1 MDKMNHTYDGQ
12 IKEWIEA
19 NKDEILNKWI
29 GICKTP
35 AIKAEPSE
43 NAPFGAECAK
53 ALAECTELFQKC
65 GFDTKI
71 YHQSGY
77 SLISFGEGKKT
88 IGIFTHSDVVPVGDD
103 WLYTKPFE
111 PIIKDGALIGRGVED
126 NKSGII
132 AALCAMEFFK
142 KYGIQL
148 KSRLQL
154 FIGSNE
160 ETGMEDIMAFRNE
173 QPMPEIS
180 LIPDAEFPCST
191 GEKGICQL
199 YATSGQKLCDI
210 IDFCGGEAFN
220 IVLDK
225 ATAILK
231 HSAALEEEL
240 MSKIKNHEAV
250 SAEVGDGTIRICA
263 KGIAKHASIP
273 EGSVNAAYLL
283 AQLLADIKTIS
294 EADRKVMKD
303 AAHILSCPFGTSM
316 GIDFCDDL
324 FGRLTFV
331 NGIAAV
337 KAQKLR
343 LSFDMRYSSVL
354 DAEKLVSDTEAAF
367 EKMRWTIEVEDNKPG
382 FSIDADSKIP
392 QIFEDI
398 YSEVTGFDKKS
409 FKLGGGTYA
418 RNLKNAFSVGTFTQT
433 ADRQTAVLEMPAGHG
448 GAHQCDE
455 MIDIESFFAAVRIII
470 HYILAIDEEINR

>member
-1 MDKMNHTYDGQ
+1 
-12 IKEWIEA
+12 
-19 NKDEILNKWI
+19 
-29 GICKTP
+29 
-35 AIKAEPSE
+35 
-43 NAPFGAECAK
+43 
-53 ALAECTELFQKC
+53 LFQKG
-65 GFDTKI
+65 GFDAKI
-71 YHQSGY
+71 YHESGY
-77 SLISFGEGKKT
+77 SLIGFGEGEKT

-111 PIIKDGALIGRGVED
+111 PVIKNGALIGRGVED
-126 NKSGII
+126 NKSGIM
-132 AALCAMEFFK
+132 AAFCAMEFFK
-142 KYGIQL
+142 KYDIPL

-199 YATSGQKLCDI
+199 YATSGQELCDM

-225 ATAILK
+225 VTATLK
-231 HSAALEEEL
+231 YSEEL
-240 MSKIKNHEAV
+240 EKEIMERIKDDEALDAK
-250 SAEVGDGTIRICA
+250 SSDGTIRICA

-283 AQLLADIKTIS
+283 ARLLADIKALS
-294 EADRKVMKD
+294 DADRKVMQD

-324 FGRLTFV
+324 FGKLTFV

-337 KAQKLR
+337 KEQKLR

-354 DAEKLVSDTEAAF
+354 DAKELVNDTKAAF
-367 EKMRWTIEVEDNKPG
+367 EKMGWSIEVEDNKPG

-392 QIFEDI
+392 EIFEGI
-398 YSEVTGFDKKS
+398 YKEVTGFDKKS

-433 ADRQTAVLEMPAGHG
+433 ADRKTPILEMPAGHG

-455 MIDIESFFAAVRIII
+455 MIDIESFFTAVRIII
-470 HYILAIDEEINR
+470 HYLIAMDEEINK